1 MSLLTGDDFEDE
13 EIEHEKVKQ
22 AFQQGNLFSNIPT
35 DFFTRF
41 GRYQGQILNDLYFIL
56 GTNRGTSKRLKK
68 LHDRANRAKTNDS
81 TLNQLGEYVSSLMG
95 EITIAQDANEIGP
108 QSLQKETGLAIF

>member
-1 MSLLTGDDFEDE
+1 MLIWL
-13 EIEHEKVKQ
+13 
-22 AFQQGNLFSNIPT
+22 
-35 DFFTRF
+35 
-41 GRYQGQILNDLYFIL
+41 IL

-95 EITIAQDANEIGP
+95 EIAIAQDANEIGP
-108 QSLQKETGLAIF
+108 QSLQKEIGHAILNFFPFLLN

>member
-1 MSLLTGDDFEDE
+1 MTILKTKRSSTKKSSKHFN
-13 EIEHEKVKQ
+13 KVSFYFQ
-22 AFQQGNLFSNIPT
+22 IFQQIL
-35 DFFTRF
+35 FTRF
-41 GRYQGQILNDLYFIL
+41 GRYKGQILYDSYFIL

-108 QSLQKETGLAIF
+108 QSLQKETGLAIFSSLL

>member
-1 MSLLTGDDFEDE
+1 MTILKTKRSST
-13 EIEHEKVKQ
+13 KKSSK
-22 AFQQGNLFSNIPT
+22 LFNKASFIFKYPNC
-35 DFFTRF
+35 FFTRF
-41 GRYQGQILNDLYFIL
+41 GRYQGQILYDSFFIL

-108 QSLQKETGLAIF
+108 QSLQKETGLPIISFLL

>member
-1 MSLLTGDDFEDE
+1 MLIWL
-13 EIEHEKVKQ
+13 
-22 AFQQGNLFSNIPT
+22 
-35 DFFTRF
+35 
-41 GRYQGQILNDLYFIL
+41 IL

-95 EITIAQDANEIGP
+95 EIAIAQDANEIGP
-108 QSLQKETGLAIF
+108 QSLQKETGHDFSNFFPFFIELT